1 MRRIGDWLLLTAIVI
16 FGAVRRF
23 SGLAVPSLWLD
34 EILDYDVATKLTH
47 EPLWRWLTG
56 FASEHGPLFFAT
68 ELAGRFAHAPE
79 FAARFA
85 PAIFGVAAV
94 VIAAMVNTGTKD
106 ERRGENLTF
115 ALLLAGSPLAI
126 YYSREARPYALLIL
140 LATLIL
146 AAFLRPSAS
155 PREPVPFIALALLF
169 ATSGAGPLLIASA
182 VTAIIAFA
190 MTRKR
195 AFAIYAIS
203 GGVAAALIPILY
215 RRMPPN
221 AGSGFRISTRF
232 FQRLL
237 QSFSIGAVD
246 ITTIHRAA
254 YIVAA
259 LALIGAIA
267 LIHRDRV
274 RGVIVTG
281 MAVLPVAVSLA
292 ALWKLRHWYAVR
304 YVATALPAYLLLAA
318 IGITAIL
325 RLIFRGRTA
334 IAIPIAALVAAGF
347 MVREG
352 WTSATTEPYRKLN
365 WRVIA
370 ATIHEHAHAR
380 DAVVTTNDWSYVC
393 LDFYLRQLP
402 PRVRLISAAESASR
416 AASVV
421 AHNEPVWIVSA
432 GFHRAGD
439 VGDWSCQYP
448 VVLASPLE
456 GFRLHY
462 APGLQHLLLHRLTP
476 ADTRALIARYP
487 THVLRLGSD
496 NNVFLAGG
504 WYGPDG
510 DPAEGARWTGSEPV
524 SAMLIASAADHRL
537 TLHMMPL
544 DYAGA
549 RPQIAT
555 ISLNAAP
562 VARLAMT
569 PGWRDYTF
577 DLDRTRWRD
586 GANFLSI
593 AFSRAEAPAAIDA
606 RSKDVRLLAAR
617 VNLIS
622 VTPLG
627 TRASRPLP
635 GLARPSHAGET
646 PALPAESLPEL
657 TRAFRIN
664 EPSELLDENA
674 WWLHSKRTAP
684 APPSLLARIGIE
696 PSRHL
701 NLDDAAET
709 IAYDSACLNDSDF
722 LHIAYATIL
731 NRSIDAA
738 GERYFASALQKKET
752 RVEVVRAL
760 VDSGEFRKTP

>member
-16 FGAVRRF
+16 FGAILRF

-56 FASEHGPLFFAT
+56 FASEHGPLFFAS

-85 PAIFGVAAV
+85 PAVFGCAAV
-94 VIAAMVNTGTKD
+94 IIAGVGCRVSGVGEAGTRD
-106 ERRGENLTF
+106 EGRGENLTF

-140 LATLIL
+140 LATLL
-146 AAFLRPSAS
+146 LSVFLRLSAS
-155 PREPVPFIALALLF
+155 PREPVPLIALALLF
-169 ATSGAGPLLIASA
+169 TTSGSGPLLIASA
-182 VTAIIAFA
+182 ITAAIAFA
-190 MTRKR
+190 MTRR
-195 AFAIYAIS
+195 RTFAIYA
-203 GGVAAALIPILY
+203 VAATIAAAIIPILY
-215 RRMPPN
+215 RRMPAN
-221 AGSGFRISTRF
+221 AASDFRFSSRF
-232 FQRLL
+232 FQRIL

-246 ITTIHRAA
+246 ITVIHRAA
-254 YIVAA
+254 YVVGV
-259 LALIGAIA
+259 LALIGAVV
-267 LIHRDRV
+267 LLKRERV
-274 RGVIVTG
+274 RGIIVIG

-318 IGITAIL
+318 IGIVAIA
-325 RLIFRGRTA
+325 RMIFRGRTA
-334 IAIPIAALVAAGF
+334 IAIPFAALIAAGF
-347 MVREG
+347 IVREG
-352 WTSATTEPYRKLN
+352 WTSTTTEPYRKLN

-393 LDFYLRQLP
+393 LDFYLRRLP
-402 PRVRLISAAESASR
+402 PKIRLISAGESASR

-462 APGLQHLLLHRLTP
+462 APGLQHLLLNRLTP

-487 THVLRLGSD
+487 THVMSLGSD

-510 DPAEGARWTGSEPV
+510 DPAEHARWTGAEPV
-524 SAMLIASAADHRL
+524 SAMLITNAADHRL
-537 TLHMMPL
+537 TLHMMPF
-544 DYAGA
+544 DYVGA

-555 ISLNAAP
+555 IALNSAP
-562 VARLAMT
+562 IAQLAVT

-577 DLDRTRWRD
+577 DIDRTRWRD
-586 GANFLSI
+586 GANFLTI
-593 AFSRAEAPAAIDA
+593 AFSRAEAPAMIDA
-606 RSKDVRLLAAR
+606 KSKDVRLLAAR
-617 VNLIS
+617 VNLIA
-622 VTPLG
+622 VTTIG
-627 TRASRPLP
+627 ATRM
-635 GLARPSHAGET
+635 T
-646 PALPAESLPEL
+646 ESLPEL

-664 EPSELLDENA
+664 EPGEMLDENS
-674 WWLHSKRTAP
+674 WWRHSKRTAF
-684 APPSLLARIGIE
+684 APTSLLARIGIE
-696 PSRHL
+696 PSRRVDV
-701 NLDDAAET
+701 DDAAEA

-731 NRSIDAA
+731 NRSIDTA

-752 RVEVVRAL
+752 REGVVRAL
-760 VDSGEFRKTP
+760 VDSAEFRKAF

>member
-1 MRRIGDWLLLTAIVI
+1 
-16 FGAVRRF
+16 
-23 SGLAVPSLWLD
+23 
-34 EILDYDVATKLTH
+34 
-47 EPLWRWLTG
+47 
-56 FASEHGPLFFAT
+56 
-68 ELAGRFAHAPE
+68 
-79 FAARFA
+79 
-85 PAIFGVAAV
+85 
-94 VIAAMVNTGTKD
+94 
-106 ERRGENLTF
+106 
-115 ALLLAGSPLAI
+115 
-126 YYSREARPYALLIL
+126 
-140 LATLIL
+140 
-146 AAFLRPSAS
+146 
-155 PREPVPFIALALLF
+155 
-169 ATSGAGPLLIASA
+169 
-182 VTAIIAFA
+182 
-190 MTRKR
+190 
-195 AFAIYAIS
+195 
-203 GGVAAALIPILY
+203 
-215 RRMPPN
+215 
-221 AGSGFRISTRF
+221 SGFRFSARF
-232 FQRLL
+232 FQRIL
-237 QSFSIGAVD
+237 QSFSIGAID

-254 YIVAA
+254 YVVAL
-259 LALIGAIA
+259 LALTGAIV
-267 LIHRDRV
+267 LIRRDRV

-334 IAIPIAALVAAGF
+334 MAIPIAALVAAGF
-347 MVREG
+347 IVREG

-402 PRVRLISAAESASR
+402 PKVRLISAGESASR

-476 ADTRALIARYP
+476 ADTHALIARYP
-487 THVLRLGSD
+487 THVMPLGSD
-496 NNVFLAGG
+496 NSVFLAGG

-510 DPAEGARWTGSEPV
+510 DPAEHARWTGAEPV

-537 TLHMMPL
+537 TLHMMPF

-549 RPQIAT
+549 PPQIAT

-562 VARLAMT
+562 IARLAMT
-569 PGWRDYTF
+569 PGWRYYTF
-577 DLDRTRWRD
+577 DIDRTRWRD
-586 GANFLSI
+586 GANFLTI
-593 AFSRAEAPAAIDA
+593 AFSRAEAPAAIDP
-606 RSKDVRLLAAR
+606 RSKDVRPLAAR
-617 VNLIS
+617 LNLIA

-627 TRASRPLP
+627 TRASRPLSDV
-635 GLARPSHAGET
+635 ARVAQAGET
-646 PALPAESLPEL
+646 PVLPGASLPEL

-664 EPSELLDENA
+664 EPGEMLDENS
-674 WWLHSKRTAP
+674 WWRHSKRTAF
-684 APPSLLARIGIE
+684 APPSLLARIGIDPARRIE
-696 PSRHL
+696 V
-701 NLDDAAET
+701 DDAAET

-722 LHIAYATIL
+722 LHIAYAAIL
-731 NRSIDAA
+731 NRAIDAD

-752 RVEVVRAL
+752 RVGVVRAL
-760 VDSGEFRKTP
+760 VHSEEFRKAF

>member
-1 MRRIGDWLLLTAIVI
+1 MRRIGEVVLLAAIAV
-16 FGAVRRF
+16 FGAVLRF
-23 SGLAVPSLWLD
+23 NGLAVPSLWLD

-47 EPLWRWLTG
+47 EPFWRWLTG
-56 FASEHGPLFFAT
+56 FASEHGPLFFAS
-68 ELAGRFAHAPE
+68 ELAGRFAHTPE

-85 PAIFGVAAV
+85 PAAFGVAAV
-94 VIAAMVNTGTKD
+94 IVAAVLTTGTRD
-106 ERRGENLTF
+106 EGRGENLTF

-146 AAFLRPSAS
+146 AAFLRVSAS
-155 PREPVPFIALALLF
+155 PREPVPLIALALLF
-169 ATSGAGPLLIASA
+169 TTSGSGPLLIASA
-182 VTAIIAFA
+182 ITATIAYA
-190 MTRKR
+190 MTRRKT
-195 AFAIYAIS
+195 FAIYAIS

-215 RRMPPN
+215 RRMPAN
-221 AGSGFRISTRF
+221 AASGFRFSTRF
-232 FQRLL
+232 FQRIL

-254 YIVAA
+254 YVVAI
-259 LALIGAIA
+259 LAFIGAA
-267 LIHRDRV
+267 VLIHRDRV
-274 RGVIVTG
+274 RGVIVTS

-304 YVATALPAYLLLAA
+304 YVVTALPAYLLLGA
-318 IGITAIL
+318 IGIVAIL

-334 IAIPIAALVAAGF
+334 MVIPIAALIAAGF
-347 MVREG
+347 IVREG
-352 WTSATTEPYRKLN
+352 WQSATTEPYRKLN

-370 ATIHEHAHAR
+370 ATIHEHAHTR

-402 PRVRLISAAESASR
+402 PKVRLISAGESASR

-421 AHNEPVWIVSA
+421 AHNEPGWIVSA

-476 ADTRALIARYP
+476 ADTRALTARYP
-487 THVLRLGSD
+487 THVMTLGSD

-510 DPAEGARWTGSEPV
+510 DPAEHARWTGAEPV
-524 SAMLIASAADHRL
+524 SAMLIAWAADHRL
-537 TLHMMPL
+537 TLHMMPF

-562 VARLAMT
+562 VEKLALT

-577 DLDRTRWRD
+577 DIDRTRWRD
-586 GANFLSI
+586 GANFLTI
-593 AFSRAEAPAAIDA
+593 AFSRAEAPAAIDP

-617 VNLIS
+617 VNLIA
-622 VTPLG
+622 VTPIG
-627 TRASRPLP
+627 AAKMTD
-635 GLARPSHAGET
+635 
-646 PALPAESLPEL
+646 SLPEL

-664 EPSELLDENA
+664 EPGELLDENS
-674 WWLHSKRTAP
+674 WWRGRKRTAF

-696 PSRHL
+696 PTRHL
-701 NLDDAAET
+701 DVDDAAET

-731 NRSIDAA
+731 NRPIDAV

-752 RVEVVRAL
+752 RVGVVRAL
-760 VDSGEFRKTP
+760 VDSAEFRKAF

>member
-1 MRRIGDWLLLTAIVI
+1 MRRIGDWLLLTAIVT
-16 FGAVRRF
+16 FGAVLRF

-47 EPLWRWLTG
+47 EPFWHWLTG
-56 FASEHGPLFFAT
+56 FASEHGPLFFAS

-85 PAIFGVAAV
+85 PAVFGSVALVVAV
-94 VIAAMVNTGTKD
+94 GCRLWGVGKD
-106 ERRGENLTF
+106 DFAERATF

-155 PREPVPFIALALLF
+155 PREPVPLIALALLLT
-169 ATSGAGPLLIASA
+169 TSGSGPLLVA
-182 VTAIIAFA
+182 VAITAAIAFA
-190 MTRKR
+190 MTRRR

-203 GGVAAALIPILY
+203 GGAAAGLIPILY

-221 AGSGFRISTRF
+221 AASGFRFSARF

-237 QSFSIGAVD
+237 QSFSIGAID
-246 ITTIHRAA
+246 ITTVHRAA
-254 YIVAA
+254 YVVAI
-259 LALIGAIA
+259 LALIGAIV

-274 RGVIVTG
+274 RGVIVTC

-325 RLIFRGRTA
+325 RLVFRGRTA
-334 IAIPIAALVAAGF
+334 IAIPIAALIAAGF
-347 MVREG
+347 IVREG

-393 LDFYLRQLP
+393 LDFYLRRLSP
-402 PRVRLISAAESASR
+402 KVRLISAGEIASR

-432 GFHRAGD
+432 GFHREGD

-448 VVLASPLE
+448 VVLGSPLE

-487 THVLRLGSD
+487 THVMPLGGD
-496 NNVFLAGG
+496 NSVFLAGG

-510 DPAEGARWTGSEPV
+510 DPADHARWTGAEPV

-537 TLHMMPL
+537 TLHMMPF
-544 DYAGA
+544 DYAGS
-549 RPQIAT
+549 RPQIAM

-577 DLDRTRWRD
+577 DIDRTRWRD
-586 GANFLSI
+586 GANFLTI
-593 AFSRAEAPAAIDA
+593 AFSRAEAPAAIDP

-635 GLARPSHAGET
+635 DLARTSHAGET
-646 PALPAESLPEL
+646 PAFPASLPEL

-664 EPSELLDENA
+664 EPGEMLDEHA
-674 WWLHSKRTAP
+674 WWFHSKRKAL

-696 PSRHL
+696 PTRHIDA
-701 NLDDAAET
+701 DDAAET
-709 IAYDSACLNDSDF
+709 VAYDSACLNDSDF
-722 LHIAYATIL
+722 LRIAYATIL

-752 RVEVVRAL
+752 RVGVVRAL
-760 VDSGEFRKTP
+760 VDSEEFKKLR

>member
-16 FGAVRRF
+16 FGAILRF
-23 SGLAVPSLWLD
+23 SGLAIPSLWLD

-56 FASEHGPLFFAT
+56 FASEHGPLFFVT

-85 PAIFGVAAV
+85 PAVFGVAAV
-94 VIAAMVNTGTKD
+94 IVAAGTRDKG
-106 ERRGENLTF
+106 RGESDAESLTF

-140 LATLIL
+140 LATLL
-146 AAFLRPSAS
+146 LSVFLRDSAS
-155 PREPVPFIALALLF
+155 PREPVPLIVLALLF
-169 ATSGAGPLLIASA
+169 TTSGSGPLLVASA
-182 VTAIIAFA
+182 ITAAIAFA
-190 MTRKR
+190 MTRR
-195 AFAIYAIS
+195 RGFAIYAIS

-221 AGSGFRISTRF
+221 AASGFRFSARF
-232 FQRLL
+232 FQRLI

-254 YIVAA
+254 YAVAI
-259 LALIGAIA
+259 LALIGAIV
-267 LIHRDRV
+267 LLRRDRTK
-274 RGVIVTG
+274 GIIVTG

-318 IGITAIL
+318 IGIVAIL

-334 IAIPIAALVAAGF
+334 MAIPIAAMIATGF
-347 MVREG
+347 IVREG

-370 ATIHEHAHAR
+370 ATIHAHAHAR

-393 LDFYLRQLP
+393 LDFYLRQLQP
-402 PRVRLISAAESASR
+402 KVHLISAGESASR

-487 THVLRLGSD
+487 THVMSLGSD

-510 DPAEGARWTGSEPV
+510 DPAEHARWTGAEPV
-524 SAMLIASAADHRL
+524 SAMLITNAADHRL
-537 TLHMMPL
+537 TLHMMPF

-555 ISLNAAP
+555 IALNSAP
-562 VARLAMT
+562 VAQVAMT

-586 GANFLSI
+586 GANFLTI
-593 AFSRAEAPAAIDA
+593 AFSRADAPATIDP

-617 VNLIS
+617 LNLIA
-622 VTPLG
+622 VTPIG
-627 TRASRPLP
+627 
-635 GLARPSHAGET
+635 ARKMN
-646 PALPAESLPEL
+646 ESLPEL

-664 EPSELLDENA
+664 EPGEMLDENS
-674 WWLHSKRTAP
+674 WWRHSKRTAF

-696 PSRHL
+696 PTRRIDV
-701 NLDDAAET
+701 DDAAET

-731 NRSIDAA
+731 NRPIDAA

-752 RVEVVRAL
+752 RVGVVRAL
-760 VDSGEFRKTP
+760 VDSVEFRKAF